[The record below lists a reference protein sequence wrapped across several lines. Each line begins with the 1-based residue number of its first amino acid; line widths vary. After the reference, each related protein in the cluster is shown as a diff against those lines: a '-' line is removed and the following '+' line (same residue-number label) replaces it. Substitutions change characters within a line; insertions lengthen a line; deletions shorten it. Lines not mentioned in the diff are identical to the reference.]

1 MKDFIKW
8 LGVNEKVGK
17 VIVWLLIITIMLI
30 ITNTFLESVG
40 LPYYRITV
48 DNLLSIN
55 KIAIIDTLVSCI
67 ICVANF
73 YSITLLV
80 FRLKEAKNIL
90 KYAMLYLALALL
102 INNIFNYAI
111 SQIFILIYIMCFCYF
126 YSGKKKKYIIYAGIS
141 LVFNTV
147 IQFICYSYKTQFLNF
162 AELTN
167 ATKML
172 LNIDYFIIMILI
184 ILVKEIYIK
193 KRGERDARSSM
204 LVMGRRIQKR
214 KNICT
219 KTSKKSSKLS

>member
-73 YSITLLV
+73 YSIILLV
-80 FRLKEAKNIL
+80 FRLKETKRIL

-126 YSGKKKKYIIYAGIS
+126 YSGKKKKYIIYACIS

-147 IQFICYSYKTQFLNF
+147 IQFICYSYKIQFLNF

-193 KRGERDARSSM
+193 KRGERDERSSM
-204 LVMGRRIQKR
+204 LAMGRRIQKR

-219 KTSKKSSKLS
+219 KTSKKSSKLN